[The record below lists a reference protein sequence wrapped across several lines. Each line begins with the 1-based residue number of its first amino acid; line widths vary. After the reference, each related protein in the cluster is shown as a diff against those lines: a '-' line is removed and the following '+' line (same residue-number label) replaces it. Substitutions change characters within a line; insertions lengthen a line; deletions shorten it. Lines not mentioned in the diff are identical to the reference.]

1 MVIFCHRFG
10 VVVEAK
16 IVMDSGLVRWYLL
29 KRGSQG
35 RCKGDDGDF
44 RCVGYGQICSNCRR
58 IASHLDNG
66 GASTGGF
73 YFRGK
78 KRRTCETLS
87 YRGLMYMYRSE
98 FCSRD
103 PDDYRHI
110 AR

>member
-44 RCVGYGQICSNCRR
+44 RCVGYGQICSHGRR
-58 IASHLDNG
+58 IAGHLKSWG
-66 GASTGGF
+66 GREVVRIS
-73 YFRGK
+73 RGK
-78 KRRTCETLS
+78 KRRTFKTPAHPILA
-87 YRGLMYMYRSE
+87 YMYRTE
-98 FCSRD
+98 FLRCD
-103 PDDYRHI
+103 PDD
-110 AR
+110 